1 MQFEDLFELATMS
14 TWYKDILNQEYN
26 HKDSTKGIYYKDPN
40 MDANIVESEAHVE
53 EDNTTEIGFIEVV
66 AMRPYTCRAFVKP
79 LGTWKICQ

>member
-1 MQFEDLFELATMS
+1 
-14 TWYKDILNQEYN
+14 
-26 HKDSTKGIYYKDPN
+26 

-79 LGTWKICQ
+79 LGT